1 MRLNCLV
8 FAAALWVR
16 SRFRSGI
23 GVKRSQGLAG
33 LMPHFFH
40 VRERAGLL
48 MVEDYIPRRRK
59 SRLFERGDSFVLFD
73 GLYRVRVYRLD
84 AQATADTLFAA
95 RRDALRRRRDRTMW
109 P

>member
-1 MRLNCLV
+1 MRLNCLL

-33 LMPHFFH
+33 LVPHFFH
-40 VRERAGLL
+40 VRERGQGLV
-48 MVEDYIPRRRK
+48 VEDYIPRRRK
-59 SRLFERGDSFVLFD
+59 VRALDNGDSFALFD

-95 RRDALRRRRDRTMW
+95 RRDALRRRRDQTMW